1 MVTDQRLLVVVTKDL
16 LSFTGPEAKNRK
28 GDVFMDKKQVE
39 ISQGQSAVSHV
50 KESKTKKK
58 WQTPKL
64 EDVSGKVMA
73 QPYIR
78 FT

>member
-1 MVTDQRLLVVVTKDL
+1 M
-16 LSFTGPEAKNRK
+16 EN
-28 GDVFMDKKQVE
+28 KQVT
-39 ISQGQSAVSHV
+39 IDQKQSAVR
-50 KESKTKKK
+50 KESKAKKK
-58 WQTPKL
+58 WQKPNL

>member
-1 MVTDQRLLVVVTKDL
+1 M
-16 LSFTGPEAKNRK
+16 EAKQEKVVAVNETK
-28 GDVFMDKKQVE
+28 AKKQW
-39 ISQGQSAVSHV
+39 
-50 KESKTKKK
+50 KK
-58 WQTPKL
+58 PKL

>member
-1 MVTDQRLLVVVTKDL
+1 M
-16 LSFTGPEAKNRK
+16 E
-28 GDVFMDKKQVE
+28 KKQVE
-39 ISQGQSAVSHV
+39 INSGQSAVSKGKKGKV
-50 KESKTKKK
+50 KKK
-58 WQTPKL
+58 WQKPKL

>member
-1 MVTDQRLLVVVTKDL
+1 MEKSKILTMAEMPVKPLEDKRC
-16 LSFTGPEAKNRK
+16 EKN
-28 GDVFMDKKQVE
+28 G
-39 ISQGQSAVSHV
+39 
-50 KESKTKKK
+50 K
-58 WQTPKL
+58 WEKPKL

>member
-1 MVTDQRLLVVVTKDL
+1 
-16 LSFTGPEAKNRK
+16 
-28 GDVFMDKKQVE
+28 MDKKQLE
-39 ISQGQSAVSHV
+39 V
-50 KESKTKKK
+50 KDGLSVTAKETKAKKK
-58 WQTPKL
+58 WQKPKL

>member
-1 MVTDQRLLVVVTKDL
+1 MEKKQAEINQGQPAVGQVKE
-16 LSFTGPEAKNRK
+16 GKAKN
-28 GDVFMDKKQVE
+28 
-39 ISQGQSAVSHV
+39 
-50 KESKTKKK
+50 K
-58 WQTPKL
+58 WQKPKL

>member
-1 MVTDQRLLVVVTKDL
+1 
-16 LSFTGPEAKNRK
+16 
-28 GDVFMDKKQVE
+28 MDKKQFE
-39 ISQGQSAVSHV
+39 ISQGQSAVSQV
-50 KESKTKKK
+50 KDSKAKKK
-58 WQTPKL
+58 WQKPKL

>member
-1 MVTDQRLLVVVTKDL
+1 
-16 LSFTGPEAKNRK
+16 
-28 GDVFMDKKQVE
+28 MDKKQSEVE
-39 ISQGQSAVSHV
+39 QGQCAVSQM
-50 KESKTKKK
+50 KENKEKKK
-58 WQTPKL
+58 WQKPKL

>member
-1 MVTDQRLLVVVTKDL
+1 M
-16 LSFTGPEAKNRK
+16 EN
-28 GDVFMDKKQVE
+28 KQME
-39 ISQGQSAVSHV
+39 IEQGQSGVA
-50 KESKTKKK
+50 KEAKPKKK
-58 WQTPKL
+58 WQKPKL

>member
-1 MVTDQRLLVVVTKDL
+1 MTN
-16 LSFTGPEAKNRK
+16 SK
-28 GDVFMDKKQVE
+28 GDINMEKKQVE
-39 ISQGQSAVSHV
+39 VNSDRRVVEQA
-50 KESKTKKK
+50 KEGKVKKK
-58 WQTPKL
+58 WQKPKL

>member
-1 MVTDQRLLVVVTKDL
+1 MEKRQ
-16 LSFTGPEAKNRK
+16 A
-28 GDVFMDKKQVE
+28 E
-39 ISQGQSAVSHV
+39 INTGQSAVSQS
-50 KESKTKKK
+50 KEGKVKKK
-58 WQTPKL
+58 WQKPKL

>member
-1 MVTDQRLLVVVTKDL
+1 MKKKCE
-16 LSFTGPEAKNRK
+16 FETGTGRTVCTTAAK
-28 GDVFMDKKQVE
+28 VQ
-39 ISQGQSAVSHV
+39 A
-50 KESKTKKK
+50 KKK
-58 WQTPKL
+58 WQKPKL

>member
-1 MVTDQRLLVVVTKDL
+1 MENTKV
-16 LSFTGPEAKNRK
+16 KNSPSK
-28 GDVFMDKKQVE
+28 E
-39 ISQGQSAVSHV
+39 IKS
-50 KESKTKKK
+50 KKK
-58 WQTPKL
+58 WQKPKL

>member
-1 MVTDQRLLVVVTKDL
+1 M
-16 LSFTGPEAKNRK
+16 E
-28 GDVFMDKKQVE
+28 KKQVE
-39 ISQGQSAVSHV
+39 VNTGQSAVRRE
-50 KESKTKKK
+50 KESQAKKK
-58 WQTPKL
+58 WQKPKL

>member
-1 MVTDQRLLVVVTKDL
+1 VAHILQTKL
-16 LSFTGPEAKNRK
+16 ELSGQLNYSGNDKTKKGDSDMEKKQLEINEAKSVAADEGK
-28 GDVFMDKKQVE
+28 
-39 ISQGQSAVSHV
+39 A
-50 KESKTKKK
+50 KKK
-58 WQTPKL
+58 WQKPKL

>member
-1 MVTDQRLLVVVTKDL
+1 METKVDQANSETKK
-16 LSFTGPEAKNRK
+16 A
-28 GDVFMDKKQVE
+28 
-39 ISQGQSAVSHV
+39 
-50 KESKTKKK
+50 ESKKK
-58 WQTPKL
+58 WQKPKL

>member
-1 MVTDQRLLVVVTKDL
+1 M
-16 LSFTGPEAKNRK
+16 G
-28 GDVFMDKKQVE
+28 KKQLE
-39 ISQGQSAVSHV
+39 IKEVQSVAA
-50 KESKTKKK
+50 KETKVKKK
-58 WQTPKL
+58 WQKPKL

>member
-1 MVTDQRLLVVVTKDL
+1 MYVRKI
-16 LSFTGPEAKNRK
+16 SFMMNFK
-28 GDVFMDKKQVE
+28 GDKVMEKKQLE
-39 ISQGQSAVSHV
+39 LNQEQSVAL
-50 KESKTKKK
+50 KDGKAKKK
-58 WQTPKL
+58 WQKPKL

>member
-1 MVTDQRLLVVVTKDL
+1 MESEKVISAESTASEQSK
-16 LSFTGPEAKNRK
+16 EH
-28 GDVFMDKKQVE
+28 KKR
-39 ISQGQSAVSHV
+39 
-50 KESKTKKK
+50 KK
-58 WQTPKL
+58 WQKPKL

>member
-1 MVTDQRLLVVVTKDL
+1 
-16 LSFTGPEAKNRK
+16 
-28 GDVFMDKKQVE
+28 MDKKQLD
-39 ISQGQSAVSHV
+39 ISQGQSAVSQM
-50 KESKTKKK
+50 KENKSKKK
-58 WQTPKL
+58 WQKPKL

>member
-1 MVTDQRLLVVVTKDL
+1 MD
-16 LSFTGPEAKNRK
+16 FK
-28 GDVFMDKKQVE
+28 GVSSMDKKNMETDSKQMAVAGTVE
-39 ISQGQSAVSHV
+39 A
-50 KESKTKKK
+50 KAKKK
-58 WQTPKL
+58 WQKPKL

>member
-1 MVTDQRLLVVVTKDL
+1 
-16 LSFTGPEAKNRK
+16 
-28 GDVFMDKKQVE
+28 MDKKQVE
-39 ISQGQSAVSHV
+39 INQGQSAVSQV
-50 KESKTKKK
+50 EDSKAKKK
-58 WQTPKL
+58 WQKPKL

>member
-1 MVTDQRLLVVVTKDL
+1 
-16 LSFTGPEAKNRK
+16 
-28 GDVFMDKKQVE
+28 MDKKQSEV
-39 ISQGQSAVSHV
+39 SHGQSVAT
-50 KESKTKKK
+50 KECKIKKK
-58 WQTPKL
+58 WQKPKL

>member
-1 MVTDQRLLVVVTKDL
+1 
-16 LSFTGPEAKNRK
+16 
-28 GDVFMDKKQVE
+28 MDKEQAEVKADAP
-39 ISQGQSAVSHV
+39 AVSQAGQAQ
-50 KESKTKKK
+50 TKKK
-58 WQTPKL
+58 WQKPKL

>member
-1 MVTDQRLLVVVTKDL
+1 MEKKRSEIK
-16 LSFTGPEAKNRK
+16 SEAP
-28 GDVFMDKKQVE
+28 
-39 ISQGQSAVSHV
+39 AVAQA
-50 KESKTKKK
+50 EQTRAKKK
-58 WQTPKL
+58 WQKPKL

>member
-1 MVTDQRLLVVVTKDL
+1 MDKEKNAL
-16 LSFTGPEAKNRK
+16 EAKVPGLHRQERGKK
-28 GDVFMDKKQVE
+28 G
-39 ISQGQSAVSHV
+39 
-50 KESKTKKK
+50 KK
-58 WQTPKL
+58 WEKPTL

>member
-1 MVTDQRLLVVVTKDL
+1 MEIEQ
-16 LSFTGPEAKNRK
+16 
-28 GDVFMDKKQVE
+28 KQ
-39 ISQGQSAVSHV
+39 GNVS
-50 KESKTKKK
+50 KENKTKKK
-58 WQTPKL
+58 WQKPKL

>member
-1 MVTDQRLLVVVTKDL
+1 MDPKEITEV
-16 LSFTGPEAKNRK
+16 
-28 GDVFMDKKQVE
+28 DVQSSGCAEEKKE
-39 ISQGQSAVSHV
+39 
-50 KESKTKKK
+50 KKK
-58 WQTPKL
+58 WEKPKL

>member
-1 MVTDQRLLVVVTKDL
+1 M
-16 LSFTGPEAKNRK
+16 G
-28 GDVFMDKKQVE
+28 KKKVE
-39 ISQGQSAVSHV
+39 ITQGQSAART
-50 KESKTKKK
+50 KEARAKEK
-58 WQTPKL
+58 WQKPRL

>member
-1 MVTDQRLLVVVTKDL
+1 MKHEKSEVEVN
-16 LSFTGPEAKNRK
+16 AKSS
-28 GDVFMDKKQVE
+28 GCGCGCVE
-39 ISQGQSAVSHV
+39 
-50 KESKTKKK
+50 KKK
-58 WQTPKL
+58 WEKPKL

>member
-1 MVTDQRLLVVVTKDL
+1 M
-16 LSFTGPEAKNRK
+16 E
-28 GDVFMDKKQVE
+28 KKQTK
-39 ISQGQSAVSHV
+39 INQQQSTIC
-50 KESKTKKK
+50 KEGKAKKK
-58 WQTPKL
+58 WQKPKL

>member
-1 MVTDQRLLVVVTKDL
+1 MGTKVDQSDCVEMKKTK
-16 LSFTGPEAKNRK
+16 A
-28 GDVFMDKKQVE
+28 
-39 ISQGQSAVSHV
+39 
-50 KESKTKKK
+50 KKK
-58 WQTPKL
+58 WQKPKL

>member
-1 MVTDQRLLVVVTKDL
+1 METK
-16 LSFTGPEAKNRK
+16 
-28 GDVFMDKKQVE
+28 VDKSANVE
-39 ISQGQSAVSHV
+39 KKSTKS
-50 KESKTKKK
+50 KKK
-58 WQTPKL
+58 WQKPKL

>member
-1 MVTDQRLLVVVTKDL
+1 M
-16 LSFTGPEAKNRK
+16 EN
-28 GDVFMDKKQVE
+28 KQVE
-39 ISQGQSAVSHV
+39 IEQKQSNVS
-50 KESKTKKK
+50 KKGETKKK
-58 WQTPKL
+58 WQKPKL

>member
-1 MVTDQRLLVVVTKDL
+1 MENKAL
-16 LSFTGPEAKNRK
+16 
-28 GDVFMDKKQVE
+28 E
-39 ISQGQSAVSHV
+39 ISQGQTATVQSR
-50 KESKTKKK
+50 ESKTKKK
-58 WQTPKL
+58 WQKPKL